1 MLNLL
6 KLYYKKKIE
15 KQKINPQEK
24 HNKHYPSA
32 VRE

>member
-1 MLNLL
+1 MLNLF
-6 KLYYKKKIE
+6 KLYYNKNIE
-15 KQKINPQEK
+15 KQKIDPQEK

>member
-1 MLNLL
+1 MLNLFE
-6 KLYYKKKIE
+6 LYSNKKNETKKIG
-15 KQKINPQEK
+15 PQEK